1 MIIMDSHLK
10 KNLFTSEEGKNREKT
25 RKEWNEV
32 LIFYQENITFS
43 RRKER
48 ILQLSNLFRWM
59 RNIKIQ
65 TREILFV
72 NIKSETKIG
81 FQEKKIEIEGNPTL
95 CEISC
100 WFLDRF
106 HNIIVI
112 KKLNKLANWASSRYS
127 QWVTW
132 LIV

>member
-1 MIIMDSHLK
+1 MDSHLK

-25 RKEWNEV
+25 RKEWNEE
-32 LIFYQENITFS
+32 LIFYQENIIFS

-65 TREILFV
+65 TRKILFV

-100 WFLDRF
+100 
-106 HNIIVI
+106 
-112 KKLNKLANWASSRYS
+112 
-127 QWVTW
+127 
-132 LIV
+132 